1 MPRRF
6 VLTCA
11 AALAAVSAL
20 VVTSACSS
28 YSAEQQILRKYF
40 QANQLRDQS
49 TVGNVAIVE
58 FDPMTDGTVQSFNVT
73 GVSPERTSKLNIKK
87 YAEEF
92 KKAKD
97 DNEAFTKE
105 VNKYQKENAVDI
117 DRVTRAA
124 GQKKPLRGKDAELHA
139 AWTKWVADRVDHT
152 ERLTDARRKLASET
166 RVAELST
173 FNALKPIDINEY
185 DGELIAKD
193 VTVTAKIKRPDGTI
207 VDRTLVVTM
216 EKANLKGGAGDR
228 DGRWIITDIK
238 GK

>member
-20 VVTSACSS
+20 VLTSACSGHS
-28 YSAEQQILRKYF
+28 SEQQILKKYF

-49 TVGNVAIVE
+49 TVGNVATVE
-58 FDPMTDGTVQSFNVT
+58 FDPLTDGTVQSFDVT
-73 GVSPERTSKLNIKK
+73 AVSPERTTKLNIKQ
-87 YAEEF
+87 YADDF
-92 KKAKD
+92 RKAKEEND
-97 DNEAFTKE
+97 VFMKE
-105 VNKYQKENAVDI
+105 VNKYQKDNAVEI

-124 GQKKPLRGKDAELHA
+124 QGNRPLRGKDAELHA
-139 AWTKWVADRVDHT
+139 AWTKWVSDRAQHT
-152 ERLTDARRKLASET
+152 EKYSMARRKLAAET

-185 DGELIAKD
+185 DGDLLTKE
-193 VTVTAKIKRPDGTI
+193 VTVAAKVRKPDGTTA
-207 VDRTLVVTM
+207 DRTLVVTM
-216 EKANLKGGAGDR
+216 EKANLKGPAGDR
-228 DGRWIITDIK
+228 EGRWIITDIK

>member
-11 AALAAVSAL
+11 AVVAAASAL
-20 VVTSACSS
+20 VVTSACSG

-58 FDPMTDGTVQSFNVT
+58 FDPMADGTVQSFDVT
-73 GVSPERTSKLNIKK
+73 GVSPERTTKLNIKQ
-87 YAEEF
+87 YAEDF

-97 DNEAFTKE
+97 DNDAFMKE
-105 VNKYQKENAVDI
+105 VNKYQKDNAVEI
-117 DRVTRAA
+117 DRVTKAA
-124 GQKKPLRGKDAELHA
+124 ESKKPLRGKDAELHT
-139 AWTKWVADRVDHT
+139 AWTKWVADRVEHT
-152 ERLTDARRKLASET
+152 AKLTDARRKLASET

-185 DGELIAKD
+185 EGDLFAKD
-193 VTVTAKIKRPDGTI
+193 VTVVAKVKRPDGAV
-207 VDRTLVVTM
+207 VDKTLVVTM
-216 EKANLKGGAGDR
+216 EKATLKGPAGER

>member
-6 VLTCA
+6 VLTVA
-11 AALAAVSAL
+11 AAFAAVSAL
-20 VVTSACSS
+20 AFTSACSS
-28 YSAEQQILRKYF
+28 YSGEQQILRKYF

-49 TVGNVAIVE
+49 TVGNVATVE
-58 FDPMTDGTVQSFNVT
+58 FDPTSDGTVQNFTVT
-73 GVSPERTSKLNIKK
+73 GVTEERRRTLNIRQ

-92 KKAKD
+92 RKAKED
-97 DNEAFTKE
+97 HDAFSKE
-105 VNKYQKENAVDI
+105 VNKYQKDNAEEI

-124 GQKKPLRGKDAELHA
+124 SQNRPLRGKDAELQA
-139 AWTKWVADRVDHT
+139 SWSKWVAERVDHT
-152 ERLTDARRKLASET
+152 HRLSDSRRKLSAET

-173 FNALKPIDINEY
+173 FNSLKPINVTEY
-185 DGELIAKD
+185 DGELISKD
-193 VTVTAKIKRPDGTI
+193 VTVAAKVKQPKGEV

-216 EKANLKGGAGDR
+216 EKAILKGPGGER

>member
-11 AALAAVSAL
+11 AAIAAVSAL
-20 VVTSACSS
+20 LFTAGCSS
-28 YSAEQQILRKYF
+28 YSAEQQVLKKYF

-58 FDPMTDGTVQSFNVT
+58 FDPMTDGTVQSFDVT
-73 GVSPERTSKLNIKK
+73 GVTPERTTKLNIKQ
-87 YAEEF
+87 YADDF
-92 KKAKD
+92 KKAKEEND
-97 DNEAFTKE
+97 AFTKE
-105 VNKYQKENAVDI
+105 VNKYQKDNAVEI

-124 GQKKPLRGKDAELHA
+124 QDKKPLRGKDAELHT

-152 ERLTDARRKLASET
+152 ARLTDARRKLAGET

-173 FNALKPIDINEY
+173 FNALKPIDINDY
-185 DGELIAKD
+185 DGDLVSKD
-193 VTVTAKIKRPDGTI
+193 VTVAAKIKRPDGAI
-207 VDRTLVVTM
+207 VDKTLIVTM
-216 EKANLKGGAGDR
+216 EKAMLKGPAGER

>member
-6 VLTCA
+6 VLACA

-20 VVTSACSS
+20 VMTSACSS
-28 YSAEQQILRKYF
+28 YSGEQQILRKYF
-40 QANQLRDQS
+40 QANQLRDQT

-58 FDPMTDGTVQSFNVT
+58 FDPATDGTIQNFQVT
-73 GVSPERTSKLNIKK
+73 AVSPERTTKLNIQK
-87 YAEEF
+87 YSEDF
-92 KKAKD
+92 KKAKE
-97 DNEAFTKE
+97 DNDAFTKE
-105 VNKYQKENAVDI
+105 VNKYQKDNAVDI

-124 GQKKPLRGKDAELHA
+124 EQKKALRGKDAELHT

-152 ERLTDARRKLASET
+152 SRLTEARRKLAGET

-173 FNALKPIDINEY
+173 FNALKPIDITEY
-185 DGELIAKD
+185 DGDLIAKD
-193 VTVTAKIKRPDGTI
+193 VTVAAKIKRPDGSI

-216 EKANLKGGAGDR
+216 EKANLKGAAGER

>member
-6 VLTCA
+6 VLSHA

-20 VVTSACSS
+20 VLTAACSS
-28 YSAEQQILRKYF
+28 HSNEQQILRKYF

-49 TVGNVAIVE
+49 TVGNVATVE
-58 FDPMTDGTVQSFNVT
+58 FDPLVDGTVQSFDIT
-73 GVSPERTSKLNIKK
+73 AVSPEKTTKLNIRQ
-87 YAEEF
+87 YAEDF
-92 KKAKD
+92 RKAKE

-105 VNKYQKENAVDI
+105 VNKFQKDNAVEI
-117 DRVTRAA
+117 DRVTKAA
-124 GQKKPLRGKDAELHA
+124 QGQKALKGKDAELHA
-139 AWTKWVADRVDHT
+139 AWTKWVSDRVDHT
-152 ERLTDARRKLASET
+152 SRLSDARRKLASET

-185 DGELIAKD
+185 EGDLISKD
-193 VTVTAKIKRPDGTI
+193 VTIAAKIKKDNT
-207 VDRTLVVTM
+207 VADKTLVVTL
-216 EKANLKGGAGDR
+216 EKATLKGPAGER

>member
-1 MPRRF
+1 MPRQF

-40 QANQLRDQS
+40 QANQLRDQT

-58 FDPMTDGTVQSFNVT
+58 FDPATDGTVQGFQVT
-73 GVSPERTSKLNIKK
+73 EVTPEKTTKLNIKQ
-87 YAEEF
+87 YAEDF
-92 KKAKD
+92 QKAKE

-105 VNKYQKENAVDI
+105 VNKYQKENAVEI
-117 DRVTRAA
+117 DRVTKAA
-124 GQKKPLRGKDAELHA
+124 ESKKPLRGKDAELHA
-139 AWTKWVADRVDHT
+139 AWTKWVAERVDHT
-152 ERLTDARRKLASET
+152 SRLTDARRKLAGET

-173 FNALKPIDINEY
+173 FNALKPIDITEY
-185 DGELIAKD
+185 DGDLISKD
-193 VTVTAKIKRPDGTI
+193 ATVQAKIKRPDGTL
-207 VDRTLVVTM
+207 VDRTLIVTM
-216 EKANLKGGAGDR
+216 EKAVLNGPAGER

>member
-20 VVTSACSS
+20 VLTSACSS
-28 YSAEQQILRKYF
+28 YSGEQQILRKYF

-49 TVGNVAIVE
+49 TVGNVATVE
-58 FDPMTDGTVQSFNVT
+58 FNPMTDGTVQSFSVT
-73 GVSPERTSKLNIKK
+73 AVSPEKVTKLNIRQ

-97 DNEAFTKE
+97 DNDAFIKE
-105 VNKYQKENAVDI
+105 VNKFQKDNAVEI
-117 DRVTRAA
+117 DRVNKAA
-124 GQKKPLRGKDAELHA
+124 QGPKPLRGKDAELHA
-139 AWTKWVADRVDHT
+139 AWIKWVSDRVDHT
-152 ERLTDARRKLASET
+152 ERYANARRKLAAET
-166 RVAELST
+166 RIAELST

-185 DGELIAKD
+185 DGELIAKE
-193 VTVTAKIKRPDGTI
+193 VTVAAKVKKPDNT
-207 VDRTLVVTM
+207 VADRTLVVTM
-216 EKANLKGGAGDR
+216 EKANLKGQDGDR
-228 DGRWIITDIK
+228 DGRWIITDVK

>member
-6 VLTCA
+6 VLTCV
-11 AALAAVSAL
+11 AALAAISAL
-20 VVTSACSS
+20 VVTSACSG
-28 YSAEQQILRKYF
+28 YSGEQQILKKYF

-58 FDPMTDGTVQSFNVT
+58 FDPMTDGTIQSFTVT
-73 GVSPERTSKLNIKK
+73 AVSPERTTKLNIKQ
-87 YAEEF
+87 YAEDF

-97 DNEAFTKE
+97 DNDAFTKQ
-105 VNKYQKENAVDI
+105 VNKYQKDNAVEI
-117 DRVTRAA
+117 DRVTKVAE
-124 GQKKPLRGKDAELHA
+124 GKKPLRGKDAELHA
-139 AWTKWVADRVDHT
+139 AWTKWVADRVEHT
-152 ERLTDARRKLASET
+152 AKLTDARRKLAGET

-185 DGELIAKD
+185 DGELFAKD
-193 VTVTAKIKRPDGTI
+193 ATVAAKVKRPDGTI
-207 VDRTLVVTM
+207 VDKTLVVTM
-216 EKANLKGGAGDR
+216 EKAVLKGPAGER